1 MNKFTIGIPRA
12 LLYYDFMPYIDYFFK
27 NLGLETVLSP
37 PTNKK
42 IIQKGNELSVDEA
55 CLPIKACMGHLQ
67 YFEEQK
73 VSTVFLPRVISIEK
87 RKYICPKFLGLPD
100 YAKSYFGDRLNFF
113 SPDIN
118 VNGFNNFRKSLQDI
132 SKHFPVNK
140 YQIDHALKEVR
151 KSYLNNQKLLK
162 EGKNLKEIM
171 TQNNKSEKKEFTIAL
186 IGHGYNIYDG
196 GISLDIFDRVTKR
209 AKVKT
214 VEMYSEEELNLGK
227 QFLPKPLFWSFGE
240 KILAAALYSLKY
252 KDVDG
257 MVLVTAF
264 GCGPDSFVNELIQQ
278 FHKKHH
284 QVPLMI
290 LTLDEH
296 SGEAGLVTR
305 LEAFMDLISLRRKKL
320 WA

>member
-12 LLYYDFMPYIDYFFK
+12 LLFYDFMPYVDYFFK
-27 NLGLETVLSP
+27 NLGLEIVLSP

-42 IIQKGNELSVDEA
+42 IIEKGNELSVDEA
-55 CLPIKACMGHLQ
+55 CLPVKVCMGHLQ

-73 VSTVFLPRVISIEK
+73 VNLVFLPRVISIEK
-87 RKYICPKFLGLPD
+87 GKYICPKFLGLPD
-100 YAKSYFGDRLNFF
+100 YAKSYFGNKLNFF
-113 SPDIN
+113 SPDIK
-118 VNGFNNFRKSLQDI
+118 VNGFNNFRKSLKDL
-132 SKHFPVNK
+132 SKNLPVNK
-140 YQIDHALKEVR
+140 GQINHALKEVR
-151 KSYLNNQKLLK
+151 NFYLSNEKLLK
-162 EGKNLKEIM
+162 EGKNLKEII
-171 TQNNKSEKKEFTIAL
+171 TNAKLRKKDFTIAL

-196 GISLDIFDRVTKR
+196 GISLDIFDKVIKR
-209 AKVKT
+209 ANVKT

-240 KILAAALYSLKY
+240 RILAAALYSLKY

-278 FHKKHH
+278 FHKKHPEI
-284 QVPLMI
+284 PLMI

-296 SGEAGLVTR
+296 SAEAGLVTR
-305 LEAFMDLISLRRKKL
+305 LEAFMDLLSLRRKRL